1 MVKMLSL
8 LKAVSM
14 NSIAEIKSTLHYY
27 IAETDDVKV
36 LSKLQNQ
43 KYVKELLDKEDKII
57 AYTSSGKPLAQ
68 LAYKKDIDAAIAE
81 ADRGEVIS
89 QADMEKGL

>member
-1 MVKMLSL
+1 MKTLSL
-8 LKAVSM
+8 LKVMRM

-36 LSKLQNQ
+36 LSKLQ
-43 KYVKELLDKEDKII
+43 KYVKGLLDKEDKVI
-57 AYTSSGKPLAQ
+57 AYTSSGNPLTQ